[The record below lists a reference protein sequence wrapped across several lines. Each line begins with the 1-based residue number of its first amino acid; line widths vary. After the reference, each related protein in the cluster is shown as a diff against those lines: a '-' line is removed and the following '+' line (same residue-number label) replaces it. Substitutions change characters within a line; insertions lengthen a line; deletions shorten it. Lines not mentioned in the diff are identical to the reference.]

1 MATAKKTPAK
11 KAAAPKTYKAGDK
24 VKVLRRSGEWQAATF
39 VKYEPIKT
47 GQLLHVTLKD
57 GTLLKPR
64 PAQVK

>member
-1 MATAKKTPAK
+1 MATAKKTT
-11 KAAAPKTYKAGDK
+11 APKTFKAGDK
-24 VKVLRRSGEWQAATF
+24 VKVLRRDGTWSPGTF
-39 VKYEPIKT
+39 VKYEAIKT